1 MKLSKKEI
9 LTIPLEGQSFTESLV
24 YTSNDIPAYM
34 GVRSIERCNVRGML
48 RFDAYS
54 KHLMVDVD
62 LLCEI
67 ILPCSIS
74 FKDVP
79 YRIKTKSMMTF
90 GFEYEEGTDV
100 IEITRDEFDLKHEL
114 LSLIWLEVPS
124 QVISDSIEQLP
135 SGKDWQVLTEAT
147 YRQQHKKPDERL
159 AKLKD
164 FKFDDE

>member
-9 LTIPLEGQSFTESLV
+9 LTIPLEGSHFTETLV
-24 YTSNDIPAYM
+24 YTSEEIPSYM
-34 GVRSIERCNVRGML
+34 GVRSIEHCNVRGML
-48 RFDAYS
+48 RYDAYS

-62 LLCEI
+62 LLCKV

-79 YRIKTKSMMTF
+79 YTIKTKSSLTF

-100 IEITRDEFDLKHEL
+100 IEITQDTFDLKQEL

-124 QVISDSIEQLP
+124 QVISESIEQLP
-135 SGKDWQVLTEAT
+135 SGQDWQVVTEEV

-159 AKLKD
+159 AKLKE